1 MGVGKIS
8 LKKILVMS
16 FDDSLLPSFSK
27 IIFKK
32 IITIP
37 EDIGFYNLT
46 NKDNSSIYT
55 FLSSKIRRIWI
66 HHFIG
71 THGIIILYEG
81 EESKDNISE
90 IISILSN
97 PYLENV
103 PVLFIMSKK
112 LEKDYDYLEKLRF
125 NLYVKSILFNII
137 FINFDIR
144 TKENELFYGID
155 WLQDNLYQIQ
165 TINSN

>member
-16 FDDSLLPSFSK
+16 FDDPFLPSFTK

-46 NKDNSSIYT
+46 NKDNGSIYT

-90 IISILSN
+90 IMSILSN
-97 PYLENV
+97 SYLENV

>member
-90 IISILSN
+90 IMSILSN

>member
-90 IISILSN
+90 IMSILSN
-97 PYLENV
+97 SYLENV

>member
-46 NKDNSSIYT
+46 NKDNGSIYT

-90 IISILSN
+90 IMSILSN

>member
-1 MGVGKIS
+1 
-8 LKKILVMS
+8 
-16 FDDSLLPSFSK
+16 
-27 IIFKK
+27 
-32 IITIP
+32 
-37 EDIGFYNLT
+37 
-46 NKDNSSIYT
+46 
-55 FLSSKIRRIWI
+55 
-66 HHFIG
+66 
-71 THGIIILYEG
+71 
-81 EESKDNISE
+81 
-90 IISILSN
+90 
-97 PYLENV
+97 
-103 PVLFIMSKK
+103 MSKK

>member
-16 FDDSLLPSFSK
+16 FDDSFLPSFTK

-32 IITIP
+32 VITIP

-90 IISILSN
+90 IMSILSN
-97 PYLENV
+97 SYLENV

-137 FINFDIR
+137 FINFDVR